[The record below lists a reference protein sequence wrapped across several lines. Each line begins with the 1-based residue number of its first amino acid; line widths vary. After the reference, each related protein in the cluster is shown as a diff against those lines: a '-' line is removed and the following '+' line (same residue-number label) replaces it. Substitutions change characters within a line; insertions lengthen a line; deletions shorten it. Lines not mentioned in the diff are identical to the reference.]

1 MAYDPMYDDDEA
13 QVAMLT
19 GQYPAPR
26 APSPLASAVPSPAV
40 PRAPLNFA
48 ASLPPAYKPYF
59 DAEAA
64 KNAALKTEVYDPQRK
79 RLEDYTK
86 ELKAR
91 RAGPT
96 SAERLYDIGAALM
109 RPTATPGFG
118 GMIANVAPVMAA
130 QRKARREAEDA
141 QRELALKYDL
151 EIGNIGDEEAKGRIS
166 GQSALMKSIIA
177 AQLKAGKGAQPMRAV
192 VDQQGNAHHPSL
204 GYILPTI
211 GSRPGQVPIEAVQT
225 MLSVNT
231 PAMDAE
237 FDRKYNSPGY
247 SKLLRDYQGSTNA
260 APDASPYAAS
270 ED

>member
-1 MAYDPMYDDDEA
+1 MAYDPMDDDEEA
-13 QVAMLT
+13 RIAAMA

-26 APSPLASAVPSPAV
+26 AMSPLSAAALRPAPSFAS
-40 PRAPLNFA
+40 
-48 ASLPPAYKPYF
+48 SLPLAYQPF
-59 DAEAA
+59 ADMLAA
-64 KNAALKTEVYDPQRK
+64 NNAAMKREVYDPQRK

-151 EIGNIGDEEAKGRIS
+151 EIGNIGSEEAKGRLTS
-166 GQSALMKSIIA
+166 EQALMKSIMA
-177 AQLKAGKGAQPMRAV
+177 AQLKAGKKPTPSRRYPTPSGGL
-192 VDQQGNAHHPSL
+192 VDPWN
-204 GYILPTI
+204 
-211 GSRPGQVPIEAVQT
+211 RPIETPSKEDIAILVGRPDREQAIIEFNT
-225 MLSVNT
+225 KYTGGAAEAILEERGLETYDNT
-231 PAMDAE
+231 PYSPTAE
-237 FDRKYNSPGY
+237 GD
-247 SKLLRDYQGSTNA
+247 
-260 APDASPYAAS
+260 
-270 ED
+270 E